1 MYIYIIIHVLYKYMY
16 CTLKKT
22 IITYLYFLLI
32 IFIGGEVRI
41 DAGIDSVHAAVMGKG
56 AG

>member
-1 MYIYIIIHVLYKYMY
+1 MY
-16 CTLKKT
+16 CTLKKKQ
-22 IITYLYFLLI
+22 LLHFFFKLI

-41 DAGIDSVHAAVMGKG
+41 DAGVASVHAAVMGKG